1 MNDLKMQD
9 KSLKFAP
16 ITADALGFL
25 TAIANT
31 YVLSQ
36 VLFTHT
42 SPLTTGLEGLL
53 TIMMRGHHNGNLYNI
68 GQYQ

>member
-1 MNDLKMQD
+1 MNNLFTWDKNLKCT
-9 KSLKFAP
+9 P
-16 ITADALGFL
+16 ITDALGFL
-25 TAIANT
+25 MAIANT
-31 YVLSQ
+31 YALAQ

-42 SPLTTGLEGLL
+42 SPLTLGLQGLL